1 MELADFQAFTS
12 ASRFQKYST
21 VNEYIAA
28 VGRASQIQQM
38 LHWVEIG
45 YRNHIYDGI
54 QATSSCQHP
63 CSSWLTCKCSV
74 PPVFLNPNSVAR
86 VERAKRFLSH
96 SDRENPNVIIPG
108 LSFGFWVRLLS
119 SSNEA
124 TIWTPGLYK
133 SFPRKTSR
141 SELHDLLRRMN
152 QIRNRIAHLEPVDR
166 FPLSQIS
173 TDSLSLIHLIA
184 PKLDDFMNEE
194 FRRIRSLI

>member
-1 MELADFQAFTS
+1 MELTDFQALTS
-12 ASRFQKYST
+12 VSRFQKYID

-45 YRNHIYDGI
+45 YRNHIYEGI
-54 QATSSCQHP
+54 QVTSSYQHP

-86 VERAKRFLSH
+86 VERAKSFLSP

-119 SSNEA
+119 TSNEA

-133 SFPRKTSR
+133 SFPRKTNR
-141 SELHDLLRRMN
+141 SDLHNLLRRMN
-152 QIRNRIAHLEPVDR
+152 LIRNRIAHLEPVDR
-166 FPLSQIS
+166 YPLSQIS
-173 TDSLSLIHLIA
+173 NDSLLLIDFIA
-184 PKLDDFMNEE
+184 PKLDKFMNEE
-194 FRRIRSLI
+194 FRRIRSLM